1 MTYNIPVE
9 PPVELDS
16 RLAAIVNSFLLK
28 TPHRAV
34 IERHIRNSTFVR
46 FKDKRFPHLDFCG
59 AIHIED
65 GSKFVVSSRLIKNER
80 YSAYSRGYH
89 TLSTK
94 NPDKALANMLKNIAP
109 FTYADALE
117 KRSRLV
123 TDHIEEWLKEPKYP
137 CQKAFQSISY
147 TDFFDE
153 LMRIDREGTPFV
165 HPKFKSALEVG
176 RQSFAESSRRQK
188 AEGNVYYV
196 MYQEDGVGVLTCP
209 LSSAK
214 QGNLQIDSNKH
225 HYNEEEI
232 PEVVKA
238 NVPLLKMLSDGEK
251 IQEIGIRIND
261 KEFFVIE
268 LLESNVR

>member
-1 MTYNIPVE
+1 MTYNIPAE

-28 TPHRAV
+28 SPSRAV

-59 AIHIED
+59 AIHIEN
-65 GSKFVVSSRLIKNER
+65 GSKFVVSSRLINNER
-80 YSAYSRGYH
+80 YSTYSRGYH

-109 FTYADALE
+109 FTYADALD
-117 KRSRLV
+117 KRRNLI
-123 TDHIEEWLKEPKYP
+123 TEHIEDWLRGPKLP
-137 CQKAFQSISY
+137 CQKAFQTITY

-165 HPKFKSALEVG
+165 HPKFKNALEVG
-176 RQSFAESSRRQK
+176 RESFAESSRRQK
-188 AEGNVYYV
+188 VEGNVYYV
-196 MYQEDGVGVLTCP
+196 TYQEDGVGVLTCP
-209 LSSAK
+209 LRYAK
-214 QGNLQIDSNKH
+214 QGELRVESNKH

-238 NVPLLKMLSDGEK
+238 NVPLLKMLSDGEN
-251 IQEIGIRIND
+251 IQEIGIRVND